1 MTPCANCGATLVG
14 RYCAL
19 CGQDSR
25 TTLTVRHFVA
35 EVVEGLTHF
44 DSSFWR
50 TFMPLLFKPGAL
62 TARYLD
68 GKRRS
73 YMPPVRTY
81 LILSIV
87 YFLLLSA
94 SGTQQVFSAK
104 PESSEFRPPDCAEF
118 AASVQWLRRWIPDPE
133 AACLRAQRDE
143 GRALASA
150 MNGLLPKMMFLV
162 LPLVALVQY
171 WLHRRRRP
179 WYVEHLVFV
188 LHFQS
193 FFYLAGSFVLLVAVA
208 APGTRGWLELALYVW
223 AAIYLFLATRRVYD
237 AGRIKALLN
246 VLVLA
251 AAYTVFFTIGA
262 SIAGIYAFLRA

>member
-1 MTPCANCGATLVG
+1 MTACANCGATLVG

-25 TTLTVRHFVA
+25 AALTVRHFVA
-35 EVVEGLTHF
+35 ELVEGLTHF

-50 TFMPLLFKPGAL
+50 TFLPLLFKPGEL
-62 TARYLD
+62 TERYLG

-81 LILSIV
+81 LVLSIV

-94 SGTQQVFSAK
+94 AGTQQVRSVK
-104 PESSEFRPPDCAEF
+104 PNGSEFGPQDCAEF

-133 AACLRAQRDE
+133 AACRRAQRDE
-143 GRALASA
+143 GRALANA
-150 MNGLLPKMMFLV
+150 MNGLVPKVMFLV

-171 WLHRRRRP
+171 WMYRRRRP

-193 FFYLAGSFVLLVAVA
+193 FFYLAGSFALLVVLA
-208 APGTRGWLELALYVW
+208 APGIKGWLDLALYLW

-237 AGRIKALLN
+237 AGRIQAALSI
-246 VLVLA
+246 LVLA
-251 AAYTVFFTIGA
+251 IAYTVFWAIGA
-262 SIAGIYAFLRA
+262 SIAGLYAFLRA